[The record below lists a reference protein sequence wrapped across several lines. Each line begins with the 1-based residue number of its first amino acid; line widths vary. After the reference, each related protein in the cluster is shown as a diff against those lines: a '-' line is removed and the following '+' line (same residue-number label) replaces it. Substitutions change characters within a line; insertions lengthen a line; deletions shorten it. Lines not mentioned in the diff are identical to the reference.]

1 MLGYEKVNKRRVERR
16 VVETLPVGD
25 HLIAPGKQKKRPKA
39 RRRLVDFS
47 AIAAEPPAV
56 SIARERE
63 IVANLGLRQDRA
75 S

>member
-1 MLGYEKVNKRRVERR
+1 
-16 VVETLPVGD
+16 LPVGD